1 MLSVRGK
8 ESLSLTAHDPS
19 ADEVLL
25 KLRALCGGTLAGLV
39 LAAGP
44 KIARRLFLFLSCFR
58 SLFRDFFFSSKRER
72 KILFFFLLTSPET
85 GFL

>member
-1 MLSVRGK
+1 M
-8 ESLSLTAHDPS
+8 TAHDPS

-58 SLFRDFFFSSKRER
+58 SLFRVFFSSKRER
-72 KILFFFLLTSPET
+72 RTLFFSLDIARDRISLTIR
-85 GFL
+85 

>member
-44 KIARRLFLFLSCFR
+44 KIARRLFLFLSRFR
-58 SLFRDFFFSSKRER
+58 SLFRDFFFYPKGKGE
-72 KILFFFLLTSPET
+72 FFFFSLS
-85 GFL
+85 